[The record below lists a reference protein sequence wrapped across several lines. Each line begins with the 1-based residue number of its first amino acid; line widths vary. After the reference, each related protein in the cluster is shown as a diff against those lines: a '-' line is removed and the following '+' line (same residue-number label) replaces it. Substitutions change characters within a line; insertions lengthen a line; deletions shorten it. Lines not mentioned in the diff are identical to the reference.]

1 MVIRHTTQN
10 MKSLFTLLFALI
22 SFSIIGQHDIDITLK
37 NYEGDTVIIGNY
49 YADKQMVKDTL
60 VGKKGKFE
68 YKGSDTIK
76 PGVYFVLL
84 PEDNN
89 FTQFFLDGK
98 DHDFDM
104 SWDVKN
110 GSDVSYKG
118 SKDNEAFD
126 EYMEFIAKKRP
137 EADKQRAKLTIADST
152 GVKDIAAEN
161 ELDKIDQ
168 EVKAKQ
174 KEIVSDIPESVS
186 ARFIKSS
193 FQVDIPEYEGED
205 AQMKTYKYYKKH
217 YFENVDLGD
226 QVNLRTPY
234 LHQRV
239 DYYLEKLTPQDPDS
253 IKVSIDY
260 LLSEM
265 EPAEETWKYY
275 LSYFLNKYAKLKI
288 VGYDAVYVH
297 LIDNYYATG
306 RADWVSEENLTK
318 MKDQADKFRNILIGE
333 KFPDI
338 TTYKPDSLQTPVRLW
353 DIDSDYTIV
362 LFWAHD
368 CGHCTK
374 SMPDIVD
381 FYDEYESK
389 GVTLL
394 SICTKGG
401 DKTKTCI
408 ESLPKKK
415 MDKFINT
422 FDQYQRYRRIV
433 AIPSTPKIF
442 ILDKEKNILIKDIPA
457 KELKNIMPQIIA
469 IDKGS
474 NTSKS

>member
-1 MVIRHTTQN
+1 
-10 MKSLFTLLFALI
+10 MKLINTLLFTLI
-22 SFSIIGQHDIDITLK
+22 GFSVIAQHHIDIKLK

-49 YADKQMVKDTL
+49 YADKQMVRDTV
-60 VGKKGKFE
+60 VGEQGKFE
-68 YKGSDTIK
+68 YEGSDTLK

-89 FTQFFLDGK
+89 FMQFFLDGV
-98 DHDFDM
+98 DHEFDM
-104 SWDVKN
+104 TWNVKN
-110 GSDVSYKG
+110 SGNVSFKG
-118 SKDNEAFD
+118 SEDNEAFSK
-126 EYMEFIAKKRP
+126 YMKFIAEKRP
-137 EADKQRAKLTIADST
+137 IADKIRARITAADTT
-152 GVKDIAAEN
+152 GVKDESAES
-161 ELDKIDQ
+161 ELKKIDEDVQ
-168 EVKAKQ
+168 AKQ
-174 KEIVSDIPESVS
+174 KEIVAEIPESVS

-193 FQVDIPEYEGED
+193 FQVAIPEFDGED
-205 AQMKTYKYYKKH
+205 AQFKTYRFYKKH
-217 YFENVDLGD
+217 YFDNVDLGD
-226 QVNLRTPY
+226 RVNLRTPY
-234 LHQRV
+234 LHQKV

-260 LLSEM
+260 LLGKM

-297 LIDNYYATG
+297 LIDKYYAAG
-306 RADWVSEENLTK
+306 KAGWVSEENLKK
-318 MKDQADKFRNILIGE
+318 MIDQADKFRNILIGQ

-338 TTYKPDSLQTPVRLW
+338 TTYKADSLKTPVRLW
-353 DIDSDYTIV
+353 DIESDYTIV

-374 SMPDIVD
+374 SMPAIVE
-381 FYDEYESK
+381 FYDEFESK

-401 DKTKTCI
+401 KKTKPCI
-408 ESLPKKK
+408 ESLPKKN

-422 FDQYQRYRRIV
+422 FDEYQRYRKIV

-442 ILDKEKNILIKDIPA
+442 ILDKDKNILIKDIPA
-457 KELKNIMPQIIA
+457 KELKNVMPEIIR
-469 IDKGS
+469 IDQERKI
-474 NTSKS
+474 SKS

>member
-1 MVIRHTTQN
+1 
-10 MKSLFTLLFALI
+10 MKSLYTILFALI
-22 SFSIIGQHDIDITLK
+22 GFSVIGQHDININLK

-49 YADKQMVKDTL
+49 YADKQLVRDT
-60 VGKKGKFE
+60 VFGKKGKFE
-68 YKGSDTIK
+68 YEGSDTLK

-89 FTQFFLDGK
+89 FMQFFVDGK
-98 DHDFDM
+98 DYEFDM
-104 SWDVKN
+104 TWDVKK
-110 GSDVSYKG
+110 GSDVSFKG
-118 SKDNEAFD
+118 SKDNEAFSG
-126 EYMEFIAKKRP
+126 YMKFIAEKRP
-137 EADKQRAKLTIADST
+137 EADKIRARITAADTS
-152 GVKDIAAEN
+152 GIKDESAEK
-161 ELDKIDQ
+161 ELNKID
-168 EVKAKQ
+168 ENVKAKQ
-174 KEIVSDIPESVS
+174 LELVANIPESVS

-193 FQVDIPEYEGED
+193 FQIDIPEFEGD
-205 AQMKTYKYYKKH
+205 GTQFKTYQFYKKH
-217 YFENVDLGD
+217 YFDNVDLGD

-234 LHQRV
+234 LHQKV
-239 DYYLEKLTPQDPDS
+239 EYYLEKLTPQDPDS

-260 LLSEM
+260 LLGEM
-265 EPAEETWKYY
+265 EPAKETWKYY

-297 LIDNYYATG
+297 LIDNYYTTG
-306 RADWVSEENLTK
+306 AADWVSEENLKK
-318 MKDQADKFRNILIGE
+318 MIDQADKFRNILIGE

-338 TTYKPDSLQTPVRLW
+338 TTYKADSLKTPVRLW
-353 DIDSDYTIV
+353 DIESDYTIV

-374 SMPDIVD
+374 SMPAIVE

-401 DKTKTCI
+401 KKTKPCI
-408 ESLPKKK
+408 ESLPKKN

-422 FDQYQRYRRIV
+422 FDEFQRYRRIV

-442 ILDKEKNILIKDIPA
+442 ILDKDKNILIKDIPA
-457 KELKNIMPQIIA
+457 KELIKIMPEIIK
-469 IDKGS
+469 IDKE
-474 NTSKS
+474 KKIEKM

>member
-1 MVIRHTTQN
+1 
-10 MKSLFTLLFALI
+10 MKSLYTLLFALI
-22 SFSIIGQHDIDITLK
+22 GFSAIGQYDIDIKLK

-49 YADKQMVKDTL
+49 YADKQMVRDTITGNNGEF
-60 VGKKGKFE
+60 VYE
-68 YKGSDTIK
+68 GSDTIK

-89 FTQFFLDGK
+89 FMQFFLDGK
-98 DHDFDM
+98 DHEFDM
-104 SWDVKN
+104 TWDIKK
-110 GSDVSYKG
+110 GSDVSFKG
-118 SKDNEAFD
+118 SKDNVAFSK
-126 EYMEFIAKKRP
+126 YMKFIAEKRP
-137 EADKQRAKLTIADST
+137 LADKIRARMTAADTT
-152 GVKDIAAEN
+152 GVKDESAEK
-161 ELDKIDQ
+161 ELNKID
-168 EVKAKQ
+168 EDVKAKQ
-174 KEIVSDIPESVS
+174 KEIVADIPESIS

-193 FQVDIPEYEGED
+193 FQVDIPEFEGED
-205 AQMKTYKYYKKH
+205 ARFKTYRFYKQH
-217 YFENVDLGD
+217 YFDHIDLGD

-260 LLSEM
+260 LLDKM
-265 EPAEETWKYY
+265 EPAKDTWKYY

-297 LIDNYYATG
+297 LIDKYYATG
-306 RADWVSEENLTK
+306 RADWISEETLTK

-338 TTYKPDSLQTPVRLW
+338 TTYKADSLKTPVRLW

-374 SMPDIVD
+374 SMPAIVE

-394 SICTKGG
+394 SICTKGSK
-401 DKTKTCI
+401 KTKPCQ
-408 ESLPKKK
+408 EAVPKKN

-422 FDQYQRYRRIV
+422 FDEYQRYRRIV

-442 ILDKEKNILIKDIPA
+442 ILDKDKNILIKDIPA
-457 KELKNIMPQIIA
+457 KDLKNIMPEIIK
-469 IDKGS
+469 IDKEK
-474 NTSKS
+474 NPSKI